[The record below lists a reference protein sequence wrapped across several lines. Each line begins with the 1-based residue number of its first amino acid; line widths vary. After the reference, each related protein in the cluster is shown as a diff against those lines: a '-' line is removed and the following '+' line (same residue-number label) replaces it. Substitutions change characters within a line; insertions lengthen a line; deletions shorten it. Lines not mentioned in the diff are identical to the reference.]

1 MFFIVI
7 DNSNF
12 LINLIKGRGKM
23 IHFIWLIV
31 SSVLFLGAG
40 VGVTIVV
47 IKKRTSQS
55 KNNSA
60 KILENAY
67 AEAKTIKKEA
77 ILEAKEEIHA
87 LKSKCDEEIAE
98 RYNEISR
105 SEDRLTLREE
115 TLAKKEET
123 IDKKVESLDVALE
136 QIKNR
141 ESDLEEQKKGVEEEK
156 KKISSALEEIS
167 GLTKEEAKKQLVDM
181 YVEQAKHDCA
191 STIRKME
198 EEAVESAEKKAKEIV
213 TLAVQK
219 CATSLTS
226 EITVT
231 VVPLPN
237 DELKG
242 RIIGREGRNIRAIEN
257 ATGVDLIIDDTPEAV
272 VLSGFDPV
280 RREIARV
287 ALEKLIMDGRIH
299 PARIEEIVERAQKD
313 VEASIK
319 EAGENAVFESG
330 IINLHPELTKILG
343 RLKFRTSYGQNVLK
357 HSLEVCHIA
366 GLLAS
371 ELGANVKV
379 AKRGGLLHDIGKA
392 LDHEQEGT
400 HVSIGVDL
408 AKKYKESPEV
418 IHCIQAHHGD
428 VPFASL
434 EAIIVQT
441 ADAISSSRP
450 GARRE
455 LLDAYIKRLEN
466 LEEIANSFKGVEKSY
481 AIQAGREIRIMV
493 KPEEINDETMVFLAK
508 DIARKIESEL
518 QYPGQIKVNVIRETR
533 AVDIAK

>member
-1 MFFIVI
+1 MIPIVW
-7 DNSNF
+7 F
-12 LINLIKGRGKM
+12 L
-23 IHFIWLIV
+23 V
-31 SSVLFLGAG
+31 ACVLCIG
-40 VGVTIVV
+40 VGTGVTYFLVV
-47 IKKRTSQS
+47 KKSSQS
-55 KNNSA
+55 RNNAA

-67 AEAKTIKKEA
+67 AEAKTAKKEA
-77 ILEAKEEIHA
+77 ILEAKEEIHN
-87 LKSKCDEEIAE
+87 LKEKCDAEIAE
-98 RYNEISR
+98 RYNEISK
-105 SEDRLTLREE
+105 SENRLLLKEESLTRKEEALDKRAETLDTTFNQVKEKELEIEE
-115 TLAKKEET
+115 TKKELVKANEKIT
-123 IDKKVESLDVALE
+123 IALE
-136 QIKNR
+136 K
-141 ESDLEEQKKGVEEEK
+141 V
-156 KKISSALEEIS
+156 S

-181 YVEQAKHDCA
+181 FVEQAKHDCA
-191 STIRKME
+191 TTVRLME
-198 EEAVESAEKKAKEIV
+198 ENAVENAEKKAREIV
-213 TLAVQK
+213 TLAVQR
-219 CATSLTS
+219 CATNITS

-231 VVPLPN
+231 VVPLPSE
-237 DELKG
+237 ELKG

-272 VLSGFDPV
+272 VLSGFDPY

-287 ALEKLIMDGRIH
+287 ALEKLILDGRIH
-299 PARIEEIVERAQKD
+299 PARIEEIVEKAQKD
-313 VEASIK
+313 VDATVK
-319 EAGENAVFESG
+319 EAGENAVYEAG
-330 IINLHPELTKILG
+330 VIGLHPELIKVLG

-357 HSLEVCHIA
+357 HSLEVCHLA
-366 GLLAS
+366 GLLAE
-371 ELGANVKV
+371 ELGANAKI

-418 IHCIQAHHGD
+418 IHCIEAHHGGVD
-428 VPFASL
+428 FNSL

-466 LEEIANSFKGVEKSY
+466 LERIANSFKGVEKSY

-533 AVDIAK
+533 ASDVAK

>member
-1 MFFIVI
+1 MIPIIWFLVACVI
-7 DNSNF
+7 CVVAGAFATYF
-12 LINLIKGRGKM
+12 LLARK
-23 IHFIWLIV
+23 
-31 SSVLFLGAG
+31 S
-40 VGVTIVV
+40 
-47 IKKRTSQS
+47 SQS
-55 KNNSA
+55 KNNAA

-67 AEAKTIKKEA
+67 AEAKTAKKEA
-77 ILEAKEEIHA
+77 ILEAKEEIHN
-87 LKSKCDEEIAE
+87 LKEKCDAEIAE
-98 RYNEISR
+98 RYNEISK
-105 SEDRLTLREE
+105 SENRLALKEE
-115 TLAKKEET
+115 LLIKKEEG
-123 IDKKVESLDVALE
+123 IENKVQSLDVALN
-136 QIKNR
+136 QIK
-141 ESDLEEQKKGVEEEK
+141 EKEAELEKAKAEVANANEK
-156 KKISSALEEIS
+156 MVMELERVS
-167 GLTKEEAKKQLVDM
+167 QLTREEAKKQLIEKFVDD
-181 YVEQAKHDCA
+181 AKRDC
-191 STIRKME
+191 STTIRHME
-198 EEAVESAEKKAKEIV
+198 ADAEEQAEKKAKEIV

-219 CATSLTS
+219 CATNITS

-280 RREIARV
+280 RREVARV

-299 PARIEEIVERAQKD
+299 PARIEEIVEKAQRD
-313 VEASIK
+313 VDATIK
-319 EAGENAVFESG
+319 EAGENAVYESG
-330 IINLHPELTKILG
+330 IINLHPELIKVLG
-343 RLKFRTSYGQNVLK
+343 RLKYRTSYGQNALK

-366 GLLAS
+366 GLLAA

-379 AKRGGLLHDIGKA
+379 AKRGALLHDIGKA

-400 HVSIGVDL
+400 HISIGVDL

-418 IHCIQAHHGD
+418 VHCIHAHHGE
-428 VPFASL
+428 VEFNSL

-466 LEEIANSFKGVEKSY
+466 LENIANGFKGVEKSF

-493 KPEEINDETMVFLAK
+493 KPEEVNDETMVFLAR
-508 DIARKIESEL
+508 DIARKIENEL

-533 AVDIAK
+533 ATDIAK

>member
-1 MFFIVI
+1 MSTIIWVVICVLCLGIGVAGSFFISAR
-7 DNSNF
+7 NGNRS
-12 LINLIKGRGKM
+12 K
-23 IHFIWLIV
+23 
-31 SSVLFLGAG
+31 
-40 VGVTIVV
+40 
-47 IKKRTSQS
+47 TSA
-55 KNNSA
+55 A

-67 AEAKTIKKEA
+67 AEAKTAKKEA

-87 LKSKCDEEIAE
+87 LKEKCDAEIAE
-98 RYNEISR
+98 RYNEISK
-105 SEDRLTLREE
+105 SENRLTL
-115 TLAKKEET
+115 KEESLMRKEEG
-123 IDKKVESLDVALE
+123 IDKKVESLDVALNQMKERE
-136 QIKNR
+136 QELANAKLEVQK
-141 ESDLEEQKKGVEEEK
+141 ESE
-156 KKISSALEEIS
+156 KISEALEKVS
-167 GLTKEEAKKQLVDM
+167 GLSREEAKKQLIDM
-181 YVEQAKHDCA
+181 FTEQAKHDCA

-198 EEAVESAEKKAKEIV
+198 EEALESAEKKAREVV

-219 CATSLTS
+219 CATNITS

-280 RREIARV
+280 RREVARV

-299 PARIEEIVERAQKD
+299 PARIEEIVEKAQRD
-313 VEASIK
+313 VDQAIK
-319 EAGENAVFESG
+319 EAGENAVYDSG
-330 IINLHPELTKILG
+330 VIGIHPEIVKVLG
-343 RLKFRTSYGQNVLK
+343 RLKYRTSYGQNALK

-371 ELGANVKV
+371 ELGANVKI
-379 AKRGGLLHDIGKA
+379 AKRGGLLHDLGKA

-408 AKKYKESPEV
+408 AKKYKEPQEV
-418 IHCIQAHHGD
+418 IHCIEAHHGD
-428 VPFASL
+428 VEFKTL

-455 LLDAYIKRLEN
+455 QLDAYIKRLEN
-466 LEEIANSFKGVEKSY
+466 LENIANRFKGVEKSY

-493 KPEEINDETMVFLAK
+493 KPEEINDESMVFLAK
-508 DIARKIESEL
+508 DIARKIEAEL

-533 AVDIAK
+533 ATDVAK

>member
-1 MFFIVI
+1 MTIIWIIVAG
-7 DNSNF
+7 
-12 LINLIKGRGKM
+12 LVG
-23 IHFIWLIV
+23 IV
-31 SSVLFLGAG
+31 AGSVLTYIILA
-40 VGVTIVV
+40 
-47 IKKRTSQS
+47 KKTAQS
-55 KNNSA
+55 KSNAA

-67 AEAKTIKKEA
+67 AEAKTVKKEA
-77 ILEAKEEIHA
+77 ILEAKEEIHT
-87 LKSKCDEEIAE
+87 LKEKCDSEIAE
-98 RYNEISR
+98 RHNEMTKA
-105 SEDRLTLREE
+105 ENRLAMKEE
-115 TLAKKEET
+115 ILIKKEES
-123 IDKKVESLDVALE
+123 IDKKVENLDIALN
-136 QIKNR
+136 QIKER
-141 ESDLEEQKKGVEEEK
+141 EKAIETEH
-156 KKISSALEEIS
+156 EEIKNAS
-167 GLTKEEAKKQLVDM
+167 EKINKELEKIAHLTRDEAKQQLVDKFID
-181 YVEQAKHDCA
+181 EAKHDCA
-191 STIRKME
+191 SKIRQIE
-198 EEAVESAEKKAKEIV
+198 QEAEDNAEKKAKEIV

-219 CATSLTS
+219 CATNITS

-299 PARIEEIVERAQKD
+299 PARIEEIVEKAQKD

-319 EAGENAVFESG
+319 EAGENAVYESG
-330 IINLHPELTKILG
+330 IMNLHPELIKILG
-343 RLKFRTSYGQNVLK
+343 KLKYRTSYGQNALK
-357 HSLEVCHIA
+357 HSLEVCYIA
-366 GLLAS
+366 GLLAG
-371 ELGANVKV
+371 ELGANIKV
-379 AKRGGLLHDIGKA
+379 AKRGALLHDIGKA

-400 HVSIGVDL
+400 HVGLGIEV

-428 VPFASL
+428 VPFNSL

-466 LEEIANSFKGVEKSY
+466 LENIANSFKGVEKSF

-493 KPEEINDETMVFLAK
+493 KPEEINDETMVFLAR
-508 DIARKIESEL
+508 DIARKIENEL

-533 AVDIAK
+533 AIDIAK

>member
-1 MFFIVI
+1 MIPLIWFLVACVLCLTVGTFLTYFFVAR
-7 DNSNF
+7 
-12 LINLIKGRGKM
+12 K
-23 IHFIWLIV
+23 
-31 SSVLFLGAG
+31 A
-40 VGVTIVV
+40 
-47 IKKRTSQS
+47 SQS
-55 KNNSA
+55 KNNAA

-67 AEAKTIKKEA
+67 AEAKTAKKEA
-77 ILEAKEEIHA
+77 ILEAKEEIHS
-87 LKSKCDEEIAE
+87 LKEKCDAEIAD
-98 RYNEISR
+98 RYNEITK
-105 SEDRLTLREE
+105 SENRLALKEE
-115 TLAKKEET
+115 MLIKKEEG
-123 IDKKVESLDVALE
+123 IDNKVASLDVALN
-136 QIKNR
+136 QIKER
-141 ESDLEEQKKGVEEEK
+141 ELELQKTKEDTIKEQQKIILELEK
-156 KKISSALEEIS
+156 VA
-167 GLTKEEAKKQLVDM
+167 GLTKDEAKNELIEKFVDEAKK
-181 YVEQAKHDCA
+181 DCA
-191 STIRKME
+191 TKIRLME
-198 EEAVESAEKKAKEIV
+198 QEAQENADKKAKEIV
-213 TLAVQK
+213 TLAIQK
-219 CATSLTS
+219 CATNMTS
-226 EITVT
+226 ELTVT

-299 PARIEEIVERAQKD
+299 PARIEEIVEKAQKD
-313 VEASIK
+313 VEAQIK
-319 EAGENAVFESG
+319 EAGENAVYESG
-330 IINLHPELTKILG
+330 IIGIHPELVKTLG
-343 RLKFRTSYGQNVLK
+343 KLKYRTSYGQNVLK

-366 GLLAS
+366 GLLAG

-400 HVSIGVDL
+400 HVSLGVEI
-408 AKKYKESPEV
+408 AKRYKESPEV

-428 VPFASL
+428 VPFNSL

-466 LEEIANSFKGVEKSY
+466 LENIANSFKGVEKSY

-493 KPEEINDETMVFLAK
+493 KPEEINDETMVFLAR
-508 DIARKIESEL
+508 DIARKIENEL

-533 AVDIAK
+533 ALDIAK